1 MRKNLFLVLSIVGL
15 LGLFSSCEE
24 DLPGLGKEANTT
36 FSDDNLTLTYSGSEM
51 LGKQV
56 EFYTTDGET
65 ATLTLTGTLDLS
77 LLLSSEEIPEIAGL
91 APSAI
96 PGEVITTISNVPLAL
111 SEDGST
117 YTFSGTDTQY
127 GRTLTYSG
135 EVSTERMTLALDVVM
150 PENELTGTW
159 NFPQANGIGMVWE
172 SDATINVGGME
183 IPTSTAAGLVGTV
196 LSPVLSGMVQSFTF
210 GEDGN
215 ISVSY
220 LKSGA
225 TEWQSSPLNL
235 AMYYVMDGRMYLQL
249 NVTQI
254 VATAQSTRADISSLL
269 SMLEGLMG
277 YLSEGIPL
285 TYSADG
291 NELTLTLGTE
301 EAKAILN
308 ILTIDFVREKVQGI
322 IPEDYQTYVTPILEN
337 LPEILDST
345 TTLELSL
352 HLNKN

>member
-56 EFYTTDGET
+56 EFYTTNGET

-77 LLLSSEEIPEIAGL
+77 LLLSETDLNVTGL
-91 APSAI
+91 APGVI
-96 PGEVITTISNVPLAL
+96 PGEIQTTIENVPLAL

-291 NELTLTLGTE
+291 NELTLMLGTE

-308 ILTIDFVREKVQGI
+308 LLTIDFVREKVQGI

-352 HLNKN
+352 HLQK

>member
-77 LLLSSEEIPEIAGL
+77 LLLSETDLNVTGL
-91 APSAI
+91 APGVI
-96 PGEVITTISNVPLAL
+96 PGEIQTTIENVPLAL

-135 EVSTERMTLALDVVM
+135 EVSTERMTLALDVVK

-235 AMYYVMDGRMYLQL
+235 AMYYVMDGKLYLQL

-269 SMLEGLMG
+269 SLLQGVVD

-291 NELTLTLGTE
+291 NALTLTLGTE
-301 EAKAILN
+301 ETKAILN
-308 ILTIDFVREKVQGI
+308 LLTIDFVLEKVQGI
-322 IPEDYQTYVTPILEN
+322 IPEDYQNIVTPILEK

-345 TTLELSL
+345 TALELSL
-352 HLNKN
+352 HLQK

>member
-56 EFYTTDGET
+56 EFYTTNGET
-65 ATLTLTGTLDLS
+65 ATLMLTGTLDLS
-77 LLLSSEEIPEIAGL
+77 LLLSETDLNVTGL
-91 APSAI
+91 APGVI
-96 PGEVITTISNVPLAL
+96 PSEIQTTIENVPLTL

-301 EAKAILN
+301 ETKAILN
-308 ILTIDFVREKVQGI
+308 LLTIDFVREKVQGI

-352 HLNKN
+352 HLQK

>member
-56 EFYTTDGET
+56 EFYTTNGET
-65 ATLTLTGTLDLS
+65 ATLMLTGTLDLS
-77 LLLSSEEIPEIAGL
+77 LLLSETDLNVTGL
-91 APSAI
+91 APGVI
-96 PGEVITTISNVPLAL
+96 PGEIQTTIENVPLTL

-254 VATAQSTRADISSLL
+254 VTTAQSTRADISSLL

-352 HLNKN
+352 HLQK

>member
-56 EFYTTDGET
+56 EFYTTNGET

-77 LLLSSEEIPEIAGL
+77 LLLSETDLNVTGL
-91 APSAI
+91 APGVI
-96 PGEVITTISNVPLAL
+96 PGEIQTTIENVPLTL
-111 SEDGST
+111 SENGLT

-308 ILTIDFVREKVQGI
+308 LLTIDFVREKVQGI

-352 HLNKN
+352 HLQK

>member
-1 MRKNLFLVLSIVGL
+1 MKRNLFFVLSLVGFM
-15 LGLFSSCEE
+15 GLFASCEE
-24 DLPGLGKEANTT
+24 DLPGVGKGANET
-36 FSDDNLTLTYSGSEM
+36 FSGDNLTLTYSGSEM

-56 EFYTTDGET
+56 TFHTNDGER
-65 ATLTLTGTLDLS
+65 ATLTLQGTLDLAS
-77 LLLSSEEIPEIAGL
+77 LFPSENIPAIAGL

-96 PGEVITTISNVPLAL
+96 PGEVITTVSNVPLTL
-111 SEDGST
+111 SGDGST

-135 EVSTERMTLALDVVM
+135 EVSAERMTLDLDVAM
-150 PENELTGTW
+150 PENALTGTW
-159 NFPQANGIGMVWE
+159 NFAQTNGISMVWE
-172 SDATINVGGME
+172 SDATINIGNME
-183 IPTSTAAGLVGTV
+183 VPTSTAAGMVGPV
-196 LSPVLSGMVQSFTF
+196 LSPMLAQKVQSFTF
-210 GEDGN
+210 GADGN
-215 ISVSY
+215 ITVSY

-235 AMYYVMDGRMYLQL
+235 AMYYVMDGKLYLQL

-254 VATAQSTRADISSLL
+254 VATAQSTRANISSLL

-277 YLSEGIPL
+277 YLSEGVPL
-285 TYSADG
+285 TYSTDG

-301 EAKAILN
+301 ETQAILN
-308 ILTIDFVREKVQGI
+308 LLTLDFVLEKVEGI
-322 IPEDYQTYVTPILEN
+322 IPEDYQNIVTPILEK

-345 TTLELSL
+345 TALELSL

>member
-77 LLLSSEEIPEIAGL
+77 LLLSETDLNVTGL
-91 APSAI
+91 APGVI
-96 PGEVITTISNVPLAL
+96 PGEIQTTIENVPLTL

-159 NFPQANGIGMVWE
+159 NFPQENGIGMVWE

-254 VATAQSTRADISSLL
+254 VTTAQSTRADISSLL

-291 NELTLTLGTE
+291 NELTLTLGIE

-352 HLNKN
+352 HLQK